1 MSSPFKVVK
10 FTGHVVEVNGGNNF
24 LPIFELLHLI
34 AVVVRVVG
42 WALNLMRLR
51 LILRKI
57 QILILCLVF
66 VQIILLLK
74 GIVIQ
79 GLCVEEVAR
88 RFRVELGPT

>member
-10 FTGHVVEVNGGNNF
+10 FTGHVVEVNGGYNF
-24 LPIFELLHLI
+24 LPIFKLLHFI

-42 WALNLMRLR
+42 WTLNLMRLR

-74 GIVIQ
+74 GIVI
-79 GLCVEEVAR
+79 
-88 RFRVELGPT
+88 